1 MELPYEEKQ
10 ISDRNFIREFKQDTD
25 SGDLTWHRD
34 RESRIVV
41 SKYPTNWTIQLDNQ
55 LPRNLNEKVLIPMGM
70 WHRLIKGDGD
80 LTIEI
85 IKLIN

>member
-10 ISDRNFIREFKQDTD
+10 ISDRNFIREFKQNTD